1 MNGKSSIYSYR
12 NVLMANLT
20 FVDGVASGPC
30 TIYDDGYLFFS
41 GYLKNNYR
49 EGRGKE
55 YDRNG
60 NLISDGFYSKG
71 KKLNIKP
78 SKEMGKGYWEEYDEN
93 DKLIRI
99 CQIDNNGIYNGICYL
114 YKDEKIRRISIWKD
128 GKEVTLLKQFS
139 DDIMTE
145 YKNGHVVYEGGFLD
159 SVIYNYPRNGVGEE
173 LDEDGKTRIFKGN
186 YKNGKRHGRGSIY
199 KNGMVCNETDW
210 VMDSESMN
218 YGLFSQLL
226 YYLCYCS

>member
-99 CQIDNNGIYNGICYL
+99 CQKDDFGNYLGFCYYFENDYLDRLTHFENGSNTTYSGLFKL
-114 YKDEKIRRISIWKD
+114 YDEPHKKWFEGYFESGYREGR
-128 GKEVTLLKQFS
+128 GKEY
-139 DDIMTE
+139 D
-145 YKNGHVVYEGGFLD
+145 
-159 SVIYNYPRNGVGEE
+159 RNGN
-173 LDEDGKTRIFKGN
+173 LISDGFYSKGKKLN
-186 YKNGKRHGRGSIY
+186 IKPQKKWEKDIGKNMMKMI
-199 KNGMVCNETDW
+199 N
-210 VMDSESMN
+210 
-218 YGLFSQLL
+218 
-226 YYLCYCS
+226 